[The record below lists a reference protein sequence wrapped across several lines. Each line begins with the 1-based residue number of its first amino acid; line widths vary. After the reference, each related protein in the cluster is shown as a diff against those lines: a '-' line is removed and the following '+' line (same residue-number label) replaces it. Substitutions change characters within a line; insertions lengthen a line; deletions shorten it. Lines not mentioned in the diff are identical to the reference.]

1 MESEVILMNTDETT
15 YRRTLTYRD
24 SLNDIIKRTGSR
36 RNLGLPQQGPDPSGE
51 ARHDLQVFDGLRRIF
66 HVIDMYSRVL
76 KTEHAV
82 TEPQL
87 ICLAAI
93 AGGERI
99 TASVLSK
106 RLHLSQSTV
115 TGILDRLEKK
125 GLVER
130 TRDTQDR
137 RKVNLRVTTTGHS
150 MLEHAP
156 APVQLALVK
165 AVSDMSEEEQAAIA
179 DSLFR
184 IVRLLNDHV
193 RDTQEG
199 GSRN

>member
-1 MESEVILMNTDETT
+1 MNTNETT
-15 YRRTLTYRD
+15 YRRTLTYSD
-24 SLNDIIKRTGSR
+24 SLNDIIERKGSR
-36 RNLGLPQQGPDPSGE
+36 KNLGVVSQGVDPSGE

-76 KTEHAV
+76 KTEHAL

-93 AGGERI
+93 AGSEQI
-99 TASVLSK
+99 TASVLSR

-130 TRDTQDR
+130 TRDTRDR
-137 RKVNLRVTTTGHS
+137 RKVNLKVTPTGQS

-156 APVQLALVK
+156 APVQLGLVK
-165 AVSDMSEEEQAAIA
+165 AVAELSEEEQAAMA

-184 IVRLLNDHV
+184 IVRILNDHV
-193 RDTQEG
+193 RETARINSQ
-199 GSRN
+199 N

>member
-1 MESEVILMNTDETT
+1 MDTNETT

-24 SLNDIIKRTGSR
+24 SLNDIIRRTGGR
-36 RNLGLPQQGPDPSGE
+36 KALGLPQQGLDRSSE

-76 KTEHAV
+76 KTEHAL

-93 AGGERI
+93 AGGDKV

-115 TGILDRLEKK
+115 TGILDRVEKK

-130 TRDTQDR
+130 VRDTADR
-137 RKVNLRVTTTGHS
+137 RKVNLTVTETGMS

-165 AVSDMSEEEQAAIA
+165 AVADMSLEEQATLA
-179 DSLFR
+179 DSLFK
-184 IVRLLNDHV
+184 IVRMLNDHV
-193 RDTQEG
+193 RETKHVD
-199 GSRN
+199 SRN